1 MTRKFKE
8 RLEKRNAA
16 IVADYV
22 KLRAQGYDLLE
33 AKETL
38 ARHYELTL
46 GSIYNVLRK
55 GASK

>member
-33 AKETL
+33 AKEML
-38 ARHYELTL
+38 ANRYELTV

-55 GASK
+55 GGIK

>member
-16 IVADYV
+16 IQADYV
-22 KLRAQGYDLLE
+22 KLRTQGYDLLE

-38 ARHYELTL
+38 ARRYELTL

-55 GASK
+55 GAVK

>member
-16 IVADYV
+16 IKADYL

-33 AKETL
+33 AKEML
-38 ARHYELTL
+38 ANRYELTV

-55 GASK
+55 GGKK